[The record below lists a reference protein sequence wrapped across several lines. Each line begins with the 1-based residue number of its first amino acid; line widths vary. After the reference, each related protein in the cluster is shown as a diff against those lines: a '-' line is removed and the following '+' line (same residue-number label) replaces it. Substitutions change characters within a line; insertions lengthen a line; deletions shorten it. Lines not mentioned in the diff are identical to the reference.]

1 MREEPLT
8 GDAAAIVTQFLAI
21 STQIITL
28 SNICHHQTQEIEYLA
43 NLAGVYCL
51 EAFPQFF
58 ERSIAIGE
66 VVGLRVQFTPNS
78 VLQATILYMYI

>member
-58 ERSIAIGE
+58 ERSIAINGRPARQN
-66 VVGLRVQFTPNS
+66 LRPALTVPDRVAHF
-78 VLQATILYMYI
+78 ACG